1 MVRTTGVQI
10 GLLAFAVASL
20 AGIYAGNPATV
31 VLLRALLAMLLGTL
45 IGQAA
50 GWTAKLVLRD
60 HLQRKKLHIDSE
72 HFKAMRGLAQ
82 AAEQIPEVAEPQEG
96 PAKAG

>member
-82 AAEQIPEVAEPQEG
+82 AGEQIPEVAEPQED

>member
-72 HFKAMRGLAQ
+72 HFKAMRALART
-82 AAEQIPEVAEPQEG
+82 AEQFPEVAEPQSG